1 MKTMISIDGMRQLT
15 GIRVMVAAIVSVL
28 MLVLF
33 VSSWDLV
40 ASMSFLALFFASWQY
55 INCVS
60 FTRIALALKT
70 AQIEHSRTESSNS
83 SSLDDAATSNPIAAS
98 EDLHHH
104 HHHHLQGGQVM
115 ISSCGEDRDHLLH
128 GVADSQGLSDPINP
142 IAIDDFDEP
151 AVDREGGL
159 VVLVDP
165 PYSVAIVTIIA
176 INAVIQ
182 IVLQATTFS
191 GLHLSLRSACWV
203 FVFVFCG
210 AAGAYIATIIALFGV
225 HTVRFELCRLID
237 VRR

>member
-1 MKTMISIDGMRQLT
+1 
-15 GIRVMVAAIVSVL
+15 MVAAIVSVL

-33 VSSWDLV
+33 VSCWDLV

-60 FTRIALALKT
+60 FTRIALALKK
-70 AQIEHSRTESSNS
+70 AQIEHSRTESNSHSS
-83 SSLDDAATSNPIAAS
+83 SSLDDAVTSNPITAS
-98 EDLHHH
+98 EGLHHH
-104 HHHHLQGGQVM
+104 HLLQGGQIM

-142 IAIDDFDEP
+142 SGAAVMDDFDEP
-151 AVDREGGL
+151 VVDREGGQ
-159 VVLVDP
+159 VMVVDP

-182 IVLQATTFS
+182 IVLQATSFS

-210 AAGAYIATIIALFGV
+210 AVGAYTAAIIALFGGR
-225 HTVRFELCRLID
+225 TVLFEVCRLID

>member
-1 MKTMISIDGMRQLT
+1 
-15 GIRVMVAAIVSVL
+15 MVAAIVSML

-60 FTRIALALKT
+60 FTRIALALKK
-70 AQIEHSRTESSNS
+70 AQIEHSRTESNSRSS
-83 SSLDDAATSNPIAAS
+83 SSLDDAVTSNPITAS
-98 EDLHHH
+98 EGLHYHH
-104 HHHHLQGGQVM
+104 HHHHLQGGQIM

-142 IAIDDFDEP
+142 SGAAVIDDFDEP
-151 AVDREGGL
+151 VVDREGGQ
-159 VVLVDP
+159 VMVVDP

-182 IVLQATTFS
+182 IVLQATSFS

-210 AAGAYIATIIALFGV
+210 AVGAYTAAIIALFGGR
-225 HTVRFELCRLID
+225 TVLFEVCRLID

>member
-1 MKTMISIDGMRQLT
+1 
-15 GIRVMVAAIVSVL
+15 MVAAIVSML

-33 VSSWDLV
+33 VSCWDLV

-60 FTRIALALKT
+60 FTRIALALKK
-70 AQIEHSRTESSNS
+70 AQIEHSRTESNS
-83 SSLDDAATSNPIAAS
+83 SSLDDAVTSNPITAS
-98 EDLHHH
+98 EGLHHH
-104 HHHHLQGGQVM
+104 HHHHHHHHQGGQIM

-142 IAIDDFDEP
+142 SGAAVIDDFDEP
-151 AVDREGGL
+151 VVDREGRP
-159 VVLVDP
+159 VMVVDP

-182 IVLQATTFS
+182 IVLQATSFS
-191 GLHLSLRSACWV
+191 GLHLSLQSACWV

-210 AAGAYIATIIALFGV
+210 AVGAYTTTIIVLFGG
-225 HTVRFELCRLID
+225 HTVLFELCRLID